1 MTAIGLPARKRPS
14 RLGAGLLLCVLI
26 GWIATALAQSPGADI
41 DWPSDTVIPK
51 VATSANADQQYSL
64 YLPPG
69 YPGQRQWPLLVIL
82 DARGRGESSLRL
94 ALDGARANGW
104 VVLSSYQSRSDTNEI
119 GTLRALQALLGEALQ
134 RFAIDRKRIY
144 LAGLSGT
151 AKTLWTRTDA
161 LAPLLAGMI
170 GCGGGRPPELGAL
183 RKAPAAFFGMA
194 GTEDFNYFEMRDL
207 DADLADADAT
217 HRLLVFPGP
226 HGWPQAEGFSE
237 AIDWLDLMAMR
248 DGRAPRRAAWIEHAS
263 PPKARGPWPRADS
276 NAGAAWI
283 NSSAIIGACATSRS
297 NRPKRWSCR
306 TRRMC
311 NKNAHTSGDCAPTNW
326 PPQSGWMRGSQAS
339 VHAAPPAVAQRLT
352 LRAHARN
359 CASMRCGKW
368 LRAPSA
374 TRAESA
380 RRRLERIL
388 AFTSFYLPE
397 QFMARGDRERTR
409 AMLELSIA
417 IDPTQPRMHWRLAQL
432 HAETGNRDAAF
443 AELKTAR
450 ALGDVD
456 LDDLQRN
463 PAWESLRSDPRW
475 DAAIAPK
482 K

>member
-14 RLGAGLLLCVLI
+14 RLGAGLLLCVLV
-26 GWIATALAQSPGADI
+26 GWIAPVLAQSPGADI

-183 RKAPAAFFGMA
+183 HKAPAAFLGMA

-226 HGWPQAEGFSE
+226 HGWPQAEAFSE
-237 AIDWLDLMAMR
+237 AINWLDLIAMR
-248 DGRAPRRAAWIEHAS
+248 DGRAPRREAWIDARFAAENSRAMAAS
-263 PPKARGPWPRADS
+263 GLERWRRLDQLVRDYRGLRDVSKQQAEAMALQDQPDVKQERARERRLRADELAATERLDAWIGGVS
-276 NAGAAWI
+276 TRGTAGRRRAADIAGARAELRI
-283 NSSAIIGACATSRS
+283 DALQEMAAGAQ
-297 NRPKRWSCR
+297 
-306 TRRMC
+306 
-311 NKNAHTSGDCAPTNW
+311 HD
-326 PPQSGWMRGSQAS
+326 Q
-339 VHAAPPAVAQRLT
+339 
-352 LRAHARN
+352 
-359 CASMRCGKW
+359 
-368 LRAPSA
+368 
-374 TRAESA
+374 AESA

-417 IDPTQPRMHWRLAQL
+417 IDPAQPQMHWRLAQL
-432 HAETGNRDAAF
+432 HAQAGNRDAAF

-450 ALGDVD
+450 TLGEVD

-463 PAWESLRSDPRW
+463 PAWELLRSDPRW
-475 DAAIAPK
+475 AAAIAPK